1 MSLTRLGC
9 HCGIWSLA
17 TTAFAFPFVFAT
29 TSNDDIAVVTGKDD
43 VTIATGN
50 DDNEAAESC

>member
-17 TTAFAFPFVFAT
+17 TTAFAT

-43 VTIATGN
+43 VTIAAGN